1 MIGPLSGMAYILA
14 THPDPEIRDVKTAI
28 QLAERASTISGYN
41 NAMILNTLATT
52 YSAAGEYE
60 KAVEYAEKAVSLASA
75 EKDYD
80 LAKYIRTQLALY
92 QQAMDSL

>member
-1 MIGPLSGMAYILA
+1 MAYILA